1 MEYLNTVI
9 IIPTTILT
17 TTSHSAVVSMA
28 TVDLDLTAWDRSV
41 LADDITVEVAGIM
54 VVVAGTGEVNSRID
68 MSM

>member
-17 TTSHSAVVSMA
+17 TTSHPAVVSMA